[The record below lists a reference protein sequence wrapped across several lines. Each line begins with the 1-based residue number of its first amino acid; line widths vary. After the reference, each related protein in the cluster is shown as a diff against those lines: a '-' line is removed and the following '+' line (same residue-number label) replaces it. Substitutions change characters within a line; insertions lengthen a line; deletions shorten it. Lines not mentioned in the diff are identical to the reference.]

1 VGGGDPYPAGYLSA
15 RLDGGAVAARLKRGT
30 LAGAFAVST
39 AGDCEGLPSAAE
51 LALLDAAPDGST
63 QR

>member
-1 VGGGDPYPAGYLSA
+1 MPSPPAIFPPCST
-15 RLDGGAVAARLKRGT
+15 AATWPRACTRGT

-51 LALLDAAPDGST
+51 LALLDTAPDGST